1 MKIIASN
8 LTDYLITR
16 QYVSAKKRAWCI
28 YFIQKKLLNIISI
41 IMVWIISIH
50 NRLFIET
57 LLFASAFLLLRKRTG
72 GLHMNSPYLCIFFSS
87 LLIYYI
93 PYGIPLLIQRERI
106 IPLIL
111 LISFYIIQKFAP
123 LNHPGIHMTE
133 NITLQDAILKEVRK
147 DKVPVTLFLMNGFQ
161 LRGIITGFDSFV
173 VVLVSDGKQQMIY
186 KHAISTLAPMRPLKS
201 AAPTA

>member
-41 IMVWIISIH
+41 IMFWIISIH

-111 LISFYIIQKFAP
+111 IISFYIIQKFAP

-133 NITLQDAILKEVRK
+133 KECVANNRAAIKCFFVVLSIF
-147 DKVPVTLFLMNGFQ
+147 TLFLAVKKKIWSYYIV
-161 LRGIITGFDSFV
+161 LGIICDV
-173 VVLVSDGKQQMIY
+173 VFIILGKVLKQEVKI
-186 KHAISTLAPMRPLKS
+186 
-201 AAPTA
+201 